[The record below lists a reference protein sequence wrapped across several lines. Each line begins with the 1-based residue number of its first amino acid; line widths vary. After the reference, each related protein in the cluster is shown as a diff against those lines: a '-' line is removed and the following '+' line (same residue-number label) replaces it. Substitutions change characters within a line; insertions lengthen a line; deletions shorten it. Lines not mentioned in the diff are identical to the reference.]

1 MKRLQNKIAVVT
13 GGNSG
18 IGYATAKELIAQG
31 AKVVITGKN
40 QKAVDEAVKTLGT
53 SASGILANQ
62 LSLPDLSNLVEK
74 VKSQYGKVDTLF
86 INAGIWRMS
95 PIEAASEE
103 HFNEIMDVN
112 FKGVFFALQKFI
124 PLLQNNSSVIIMS
137 AISATMAVPNMS
149 VYSATQAAKNSLMRV
164 ASVELAPKGIR
175 VNSVSP
181 GPINTPVW
189 GKTGLPQGAVD
200 QFKDTTVQKIPLKR
214 LGQPEDIAK
223 LVCFLAS
230 DDASF
235 ITGSDYVI
243 DGGLSKAQFMR

>member
-1 MKRLQNKIAVVT
+1 MNQLQNKIAVVT

-40 QKAVDEAVKTLGT
+40 QKAVDEAVKTLGSHAT
-53 SASGILANQ
+53 GILANQ
-62 LSLPDLSNLVEK
+62 SNLSDLNNLVEK

-86 INAGIWRMS
+86 INAGIWKMS
-95 PIEAASEE
+95 PIEETSEE
-103 HFNEIMDVN
+103 LFNELMDVN
-112 FKGVFFALQKFI
+112 FKGVFFTLQKFI

-137 AISATMAVPNMS
+137 AISATKAVINLS
-149 VYSATQAAKNSLMRV
+149 AYSATQAAKNSLMRV
-164 ASVELAPKGIR
+164 ASAELAPKGIR

-181 GPINTPVW
+181 GPITTPIYS
-189 GKTGLPQGAVD
+189 KTGLPQEVVNQLAGTILP
-200 QFKDTTVQKIPLKR
+200 QIPLKKF
-214 LGQPEDIAK
+214 GQPEDVAK

-230 DDASF
+230 EDASF

-243 DGGLSKAQFMR
+243 DGGITKS

>member
-1 MKRLQNKIAVVT
+1 MNKLQNKIAVVT

-40 QKAVDEAVKTLGT
+40 QEAVDEAVKTLGS

-62 LSLPDLSNLVEK
+62 SNLSDLSKLVET

-86 INAGIWRMS
+86 INAGIWKMS
-95 PIEAASEE
+95 PIEGASED

-112 FKGVFFALQKFI
+112 FKGVFFTLQKFI

-137 AISATMAVPNMS
+137 AISATMAVPNLS
-149 VYSATQAAKNSLMRV
+149 VYSATQAAKSSLMRV

-181 GPINTPVW
+181 GPINTPVF
-189 GKTGLPQGAVD
+189 GKTGLPQEVVD
-200 QFKDTTVQKIPLKR
+200 QFEGMILPKILLKKF
-214 LGQPEDIAK
+214 GQPEDVAK

-230 DDASF
+230 EDASF
-235 ITGSDYVI
+235 ITGAD
-243 DGGLSKAQFMR
+243 